1 MLRSASGN
9 SVLSSDAGLVT
20 HDGGG
25 AGGDQHGG
33 AGSRGGREGREGHG
47 GRGGRGG
54 HGISAGKRWH
64 TGGGVGEHQLIG
76 GEVGGHWHAVD
87 VVAVKVGVEGDMGV
101 GVNVLDGAGRHVHAH
116 AVGADVAGQE
126 HGEGGQVEHGER
138 RRHTIRDG
146 VRLQQRVHAVVC
158 VHDGHGVLAQWV
170 VHPKHREQRAG
181 G

>member
-1 MLRSASGN
+1 M
-9 SVLSSDAGLVT
+9 LSSKQRA
-20 HDGGG
+20 
-25 AGGDQHGG
+25 A
-33 AGSRGGREGREGHG
+33 S
-47 GRGGRGG
+47 
-54 HGISAGKRWH
+54 

-146 VRLQQRVHAVVC
+146 VRLQQRVHAVVVVSARVHTVVMESGHVEHWQHALRLHHARLRVAPHGSVC
-158 VHDGHGVLAQWV
+158 VHDGHGVLAQWA